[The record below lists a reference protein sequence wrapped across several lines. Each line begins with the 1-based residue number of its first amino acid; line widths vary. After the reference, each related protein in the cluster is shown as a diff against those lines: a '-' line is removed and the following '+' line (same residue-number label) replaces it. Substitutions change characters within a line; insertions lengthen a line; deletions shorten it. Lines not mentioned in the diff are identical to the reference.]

1 MFSRKF
7 KKHGLLLFTY
17 SQPVSNTSYIILRFS
32 PGVLHLSTYLH
43 VYKVG
48 DIVDVKV
55 LDLSFVRVNIQLQIL

>member
-17 SQPVSNTSYIILRFS
+17 SEPVSKPLILYYGFS

-55 LDLSFVRVNIQLQIL
+55 LDLSVVRVNIQLQIL

>member
-7 KKHGLLLFTY
+7 KKHGLLKIHI
-17 SQPVSNTSYIILRFS
+17 VCVYIIFIYWISSL
-32 PGVLHLSTYLH
+32 GVLHLSTYLQ

-55 LDLSFVRVNIQLQIL
+55 NIIGILINQQLF